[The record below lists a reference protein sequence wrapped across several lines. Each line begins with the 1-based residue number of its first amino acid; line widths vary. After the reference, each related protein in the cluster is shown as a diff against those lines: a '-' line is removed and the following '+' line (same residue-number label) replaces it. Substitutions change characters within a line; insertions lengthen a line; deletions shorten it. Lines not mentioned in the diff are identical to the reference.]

1 MKLDG
6 ILLTKYLR
14 DLCMGVT
21 KLKENVMST
30 DKTKIDILDGLWGYF
45 NSESWVSLTT

>member
-14 DLCMGVT
+14 DLCKGLT

-30 DKTKIDILDGLWGYF
+30 DKTEVDILDGLWGYF
-45 NSESWVSLTT
+45 ISESWVRLTT